1 MSEDWQTA
9 ATGNIIC
16 IRGSSRSKV
25 GWEKIVLGESLR
37 EGTEEM
43 GRTGL
48 NVVDDSWLTN

>member
-43 GRTGL
+43 GRAGL